1 MVPLMLAVSGMN
13 GYMIKYLMAKEAP
26 RDVVDKKNNSIY
38 HYAAITNREIIE
50 VTLIIDLFICN
61 DSPNMV
67 NLRHVK

>member
-13 GYMIKYLMAKEAP
+13 GYMIKYLMAKDAP

-50 VTLIIDLFICN
+50 VIFVIDLFEMIH
-61 DSPNMV
+61 
-67 NLRHVK
+67 LT